1 MIDFLKWLFL
11 IEILGWIN
19 LPLTWSVF
27 QKLRSRG
34 VYLSKTIGVL
44 LWGFIYWW
52 LNSIGLLNNDLASAV
67 TVLVVLLGLNLFF
80 AWKIGFSKLSDWV
93 KVNKKIVITTESVF
107 LLTFILWAVVRAAN
121 PDIIHTE
128 KFMEMAFINAILKSP
143 AIPPQDP
150 WLSGYS
156 ISYYYFG
163 YLISALLIRVSG
175 VVSSVGYN
183 LVSASWFGLTA
194 LGAYGIAWDLLAGK
208 RKSEQ
213 ETNEHE
219 KRSYLLALLAPLM
232 MLIVSNWFGLLDILH
247 ARGLVGSQFW
257 QNLQIPALTSEPYGL
272 NWFPNRGGWSWWQ
285 ASRVVQDFRLGGS
298 MIEVIDEFPFFT
310 YLLSDIHPHLLG
322 MPFVLVAI
330 AQALNAYHGGW
341 EGELRVF
348 GLRFPI
354 NWKSAIMA
362 VLTLGGIA
370 FLNTWDFPFYLLL
383 MAVAFVWQLAG
394 VKGWNAQRFGQ
405 IVLFC
410 LAGGVL
416 SVLAYLPFYLSFS
429 SQAGGII
436 PSLAFFTRGSYL
448 WIMFGPLLV
457 PIFAWLIHH
466 QIQTRRLPSLQALLL
481 TTLLFALL
489 FAAGWGLGWLAGR
502 LESLDPL
509 LNNLQGAVDN
519 ASLLSGSLLERLK
532 HPGTFLALF
541 ILILLAVDYFVL
553 KVKASKTSTQTEVQ
567 NTQTQPNTKVETK
580 GFVLMLVLLGALL
593 VIVPEF
599 VYLRDQFGTRMNTIF
614 KFYFQAWI
622 LWSLAGSYLLSKFLL
637 QAKSHIIRLFSL
649 LIVSVGL
656 LIFGFTLTLQGESF
670 PSGFGSHWLDFLFLA
685 ILILFLAWII
695 QTVVKKQFAAML
707 GVISL
712 IGIAA
717 GLIYPSIELWNKTE
731 GFAPRD
737 GYSLDGKQDFYQY
750 SPNEM
755 AAAEWLAEAPVGI
768 MAEAVSETGGSYTTY
783 NIISTFSGMPTI
795 LGWIGHEAQ
804 WRGGYL
810 EIGSRQSDLRV
821 LYSTSE
827 WSQAESVID
836 LYNIRYIVV
845 GELER
850 QTYQVEET
858 KFEENLLKVF
868 DTATV
873 DIYEVS
879 NP

>member
-1 MIDFLKWLFL
+1 MIDFLKWYFL
-11 IEILGWIN
+11 LEILGWIS

-34 VYLSKTIGVL
+34 FYLSKVVGLL
-44 LWGFIYWW
+44 LWGFVYWW
-52 LNSIGLLNNDLASAV
+52 LNSIGLLKNDLSGAV
-67 TVLVVLLGLNLFF
+67 TVLLILLLFNLFV
-80 AWKIGFSKLSDWV
+80 AWKIGFAILKMWLEE
-93 KVNKKIVITTESVF
+93 NRKIIITTEVVF
-107 LLTFILWAVVRAAN
+107 LLAFAFWAVVRAAN
-121 PDIIHTE
+121 PDIINTE
-128 KFMEMAFINAILKSP
+128 KFMEMAFINGILKSP
-143 AIPPQDP
+143 SIPPQDP

-194 LGAYGIAWDLLAGK
+194 LGAYGLAWDLLTK
-208 RKSEQ
+208 QSKDEQ
-213 ETNEHE
+213 KE
-219 KRSYLLALLAPLM
+219 KEVSNRNYSLALLAPLM
-232 MLIVSNWFGLLDILH
+232 ILIVSNWFGLLDILH
-247 ARGLVGSQFW
+247 ARGLMSSQFW
-257 QNLQIPALTSEPYGL
+257 QDLQIPALTSQPYSL
-272 NWFPNRGGWSWWQ
+272 SWFPNRGGWSWWQ
-285 ASRVVQDFRLGGS
+285 ASRVIQDFRLGGS
-298 MIEVIDEFPFFT
+298 MIEIIDEFPFFT

-322 MPFVLVAI
+322 MPFVLLAI
-330 AQALNAYHGGW
+330 AQALNAFQGGW
-341 EGELRVF
+341 EGKIEVLGRSI
-348 GLRFPI
+348 PI
-354 NWKSAIMA
+354 NWKNTLMA

-383 MAVAFVWQLAG
+383 MAVAFVWRQASLG
-394 VKGWNAQRFGQ
+394 GWNGQRLWQ

-410 LAGGVL
+410 LVGGVL
-416 SVLAYLPFYLSFS
+416 SILAYLPFYLSFS
-429 SQAGGII
+429 SQAGGLI
-436 PSLAFFTRGSYL
+436 PSLAFFTHGTYL
-448 WIMFGPLLV
+448 WIMFGPVLV
-457 PIFAWLIHH
+457 PIFAWLIYH
-466 QIQTRRLPSLQALLL
+466 QIRVKRLPSLQALLL
-481 TTLLFALL
+481 TLSLFGLL

-502 LESLDPL
+502 LESLNPL
-509 LNNLQGAVDN
+509 LNSLQGAADN
-519 ASLLSGSLLERLK
+519 AALLTGSIMERLK
-532 HPGTFLALF
+532 HPGTFFTLF
-541 ILILLAVDYFVL
+541 LLVL
-553 KVKASKTSTQTEVQ
+553 LSVEHFIQKIKDAKTSASDGVEHST
-567 NTQTQPNTKVETK
+567 TQPKLTIETN

-622 LWSLAGSYLLSKFLL
+622 LWSIAGAYFISIFLKEAKP
-637 QAKSHIIRLFSL
+637 QANRLFAL
-649 LIVSVGL
+649 VIITVGL
-656 LIFGFTLTLQGESF
+656 LVFGFSLMQQGETLQ
-670 PSGFGSHWLDFLFLA
+670 PGFGSHWLDYLVLALPLLFL
-685 ILILFLAWII
+685 LWII
-695 QTVVKKQFAAML
+695 QTVIRKNYASTL
-707 GVISL
+707 SVICL
-712 IGIAA
+712 AGLAL
-717 GLIYPSIELWNKTE
+717 GLIYPTIELWNKTE
-731 GFAPRD
+731 GFEPRD

-755 AAAEWLAEAPVGI
+755 TAAEWLADAPVGV

-783 NIISTFSGMPTI
+783 NIISTFSGMPTL

-821 LYSTSE
+821 LYSTAD

-850 QTYQVEET
+850 QTYQVDET
-858 KFEENLLKVF
+858 KFDENMTKVF

-873 DIYEVS
+873 DIYEVR

>member
-1 MIDFLKWLFL
+1 
-11 IEILGWIN
+11 
-19 LPLTWSVF
+19 
-27 QKLRSRG
+27 
-34 VYLSKTIGVL
+34 
-44 LWGFIYWW
+44 
-52 LNSIGLLNNDLASAV
+52 
-67 TVLVVLLGLNLFF
+67 
-80 AWKIGFSKLSDWV
+80 
-93 KVNKKIVITTESVF
+93 
-107 LLTFILWAVVRAAN
+107 
-121 PDIIHTE
+121 
-128 KFMEMAFINAILKSP
+128 
-143 AIPPQDP
+143 
-150 WLSGYS
+150 
-156 ISYYYFG
+156 
-163 YLISALLIRVSG
+163 
-175 VVSSVGYN
+175 
-183 LVSASWFGLTA
+183 
-194 LGAYGIAWDLLAGK
+194 
-208 RKSEQ
+208 
-213 ETNEHE
+213 
-219 KRSYLLALLAPLM
+219 
-232 MLIVSNWFGLLDILH
+232 
-247 ARGLVGSQFW
+247 
-257 QNLQIPALTSEPYGL
+257 
-272 NWFPNRGGWSWWQ
+272 
-285 ASRVVQDFRLGGS
+285 
-298 MIEVIDEFPFFT
+298 
-310 YLLSDIHPHLLG
+310 
-322 MPFVLVAI
+322 
-330 AQALNAYHGGW
+330 
-341 EGELRVF
+341 
-348 GLRFPI
+348 
-354 NWKSAIMA
+354 
-362 VLTLGGIA
+362 
-370 FLNTWDFPFYLLL
+370 
-383 MAVAFVWQLAG
+383 
-394 VKGWNAQRFGQ
+394 
-405 IVLFC
+405 
-410 LAGGVL
+410 
-416 SVLAYLPFYLSFS
+416 
-429 SQAGGII
+429 
-436 PSLAFFTRGSYL
+436 
-448 WIMFGPLLV
+448 MFGPLLV

-532 HPGTFLALF
+532 HPGSFLALF

-553 KVKASKTSTQTEVQ
+553 KVKPSKTSTQTEDQ

-622 LWSLAGSYLLSKFLL
+622 LWSLAGSYFLSKFLL

-656 LIFGFTLTLQGESF
+656 LMFGFTLTLQGESF

-695 QTVVKKQFAAML
+695 QTIVKKQFSAML

-821 LYSTSE
+821 LYSTTE

-858 KFEENLLKVF
+858 KFEENLVKVF